1 MSNNLTDYQ
10 YYENAGTSPRDE
22 NWGNYQYVLL
32 KDIINK
38 FYLMYVGDDKVISDC
53 KRYEVIFHAK
63 RGLQELNYDVAKE
76 VKALELD
83 LPDNLT
89 MILPKDYI
97 NYVRISWVDDDGN
110 LRPMVTNNQSTIATA
125 YLQDNNYNVMFDQNG
140 DALEGTSMTEI
151 NSANPKSNNL
161 YDSGSLY
168 QYGSRF
174 GIDGKIA
181 NQNGKF
187 IIDKNLGV
195 IRFSSDVK
203 TKTIVIEYV
212 SDGLSDLAEDEIKV
226 NKLCEKFLYQYIK
239 YEILSNKYGV
249 QEYIVQRAKTEF
261 RAIRN
266 NTKIRMMNIRYDEI
280 LQSLRGQTNWIK

>member
-1 MSNNLTDYQ
+1 MANFLTDYQ
-10 YYENAGTSPRDE
+10 YYENNGATPQDK
-22 NWGNYQYVLL
+22 NWGGYQYILL

-83 LPDNLT
+83 LPDDLT
-89 MILPKDYI
+89 MPLPKDYV
-97 NYVRISWVDDDGN
+97 NYVRISWVDEDGN

-125 YLQDNNYNVMFDQNG
+125 YLQANDYKILFDANG
-140 DALEGTSMTEI
+140 DALEGTSLIQT
-151 NSANPKSNNL
+151 NSANPKSNDL

-203 TKTIVIEYV
+203 SKTIVIEYV

-239 YEILSNKYGV
+239 YEILTNKYNV
-249 QEYIVQRAKTEF
+249 QEYIVQRAKTEY